1 LGQKQSEWAVD
12 AWPFGWI
19 PGLADENESVRDVA
33 LSAGHVL
40 VEHYATTY
48 VVNPLFFP
56 RFVHCILVFS
66 FIVAPELLLL
76 LHGFFFLSIQSVDVC
91 VNSWVTSS
99 VLALGSPGHFRF
111 CFLLWKT
118 ASLMIVGAYV
128 RALWNSWVICYSR
141 FAKSLFFFI
150 NISYSFF
157 PPFT

>member
-1 LGQKQSEWAVD
+1 M
-12 AWPFGWI
+12 

-76 LHGFFFLSIQSVDVC
+76 LKG
-91 VNSWVTSS
+91 
-99 VLALGSPGHFRF
+99 
-111 CFLLWKT
+111 
-118 ASLMIVGAYV
+118 
-128 RALWNSWVICYSR
+128 
-141 FAKSLFFFI
+141 
-150 NISYSFF
+150 SFF
-157 PPFT
+157 CQYKV